1 MAADIL
7 IDFLFES
14 KRLQNGRNNCM
25 TNKSGQEMEYAEKN
39 VVLFCSLVLNV
50 SIDVVSL
57 YLIQ

>member
-1 MAADIL
+1 
-7 IDFLFES
+7 
-14 KRLQNGRNNCM
+14 M

>member
-25 TNKSGQEMEYAEKN
+25 TNKSGQEMEYAEKKCSII
-39 VVLFCSLVLNV
+39 LFI
-50 SIDVVSL
+50 SIKC
-57 YLIQ
+57 